1 MYYGVHLCLPDHSLE
16 QIAQGH
22 EAHPNEQQNQYL
34 VQKNITYHVKKS
46 KNRYSELDWLL
57 NDIVNNKE
65 RAKKT
70 VVFGRNIVT
79 CANLYDHLKS
89 HTYAPNTT
97 VFLALSLLFTMSFN
111 NQSNSL

>member
-22 EAHPNEQQNQYL
+22 EAH
-34 VQKNITYHVKKS
+34 
-46 KNRYSELDWLL
+46 
-57 NDIVNNKE
+57 KE

-79 CANLYDHLKS
+79 CANLYDHFNMHIQQGDTES
-89 HTYAPNTT
+89 ER
-97 VFLALSLLFTMSFN
+97 LFAMFHRSTAS
-111 NQSNSL
+111 SNKEHVLQ